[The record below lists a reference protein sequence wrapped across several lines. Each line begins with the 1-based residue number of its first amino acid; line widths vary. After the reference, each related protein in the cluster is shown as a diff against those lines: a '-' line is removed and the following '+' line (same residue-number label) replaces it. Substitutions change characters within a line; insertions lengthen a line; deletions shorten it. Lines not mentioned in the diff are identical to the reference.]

1 MSEIFIPFFAVLISS
16 ILIRFFKQI
25 RKIGWE
31 GNFNLI
37 VYSFFPLFWC
47 YSLSFVFNYR
57 QYLLPFGLLY
67 SIILLFIGCKKNL
80 SITFFQCLLLV
91 LKIILLL
98 FFCVYMLMAPF
109 SA

>member
-1 MSEIFIPFFAVLISS
+1 
-16 ILIRFFKQI
+16 
-25 RKIGWE
+25 
-31 GNFNLI
+31 

-67 SIILLFIGCKKNL
+67 SLILLFIACKKSL
-80 SITFFQCLLLV
+80 QITVLQCLLLV

-98 FFCVYMLMAPF
+98 FACVYLLMVPF
-109 SA
+109 SS